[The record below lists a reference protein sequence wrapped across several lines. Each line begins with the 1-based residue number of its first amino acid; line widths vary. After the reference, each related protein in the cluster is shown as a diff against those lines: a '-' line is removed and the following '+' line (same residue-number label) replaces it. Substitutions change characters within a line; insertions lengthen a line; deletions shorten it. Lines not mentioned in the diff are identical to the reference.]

1 MYGSGLSCFFL
12 VAAATFGTRMGR
24 LTDNPVE
31 TVNGIDHAACYSK
44 IDDSGLNHVPILLS
58 NYTKL
63 SDKEING
70 GYILVISTCTLIYN
84 N

>member
-1 MYGSGLSCFFL
+1 MGQACRVFFL

-63 SDKEING
+63 SDKEITS
-70 GYILVISTCTLIYN
+70 GYLLVISTCSLIYI
-84 N
+84 